1 MILYLDSSSA
11 VKLYV
16 EEEDSA
22 NVERIVEAADRV
34 SSSRIAY
41 AEIRAAMAAAWR
53 AGRLPERPYRG
64 LVQAFD
70 EDWRHYV
77 RVSPSEAVV
86 RLAGNLAEK
95 HGLRG
100 YDAVHLASALSL
112 KKLTLEDVSFSSR
125 DQDLS
130 NAASAEGLTLV

>member
-16 EEEDSA
+16 DEEDSA
-22 NVERIVEAADRV
+22 DVERIVEAADRV

-41 AEIRAAMAAAWR
+41 AEIRAAVAAAWR
-53 AGRLPERPYRG
+53 AGRLAEQSYRG
-64 LVQAFD
+64 LVQAFNR
-70 EDWRHYV
+70 DWRHYV
-77 RVSPSEAVV
+77 RVSPSDAVI

-112 KKLTLEDVSFSSR
+112 KNFILEDVSFSSR
-125 DQDLS
+125 DQDLGQ
-130 NAASAEGLTLV
+130 AASAEGLTLV

>member
-1 MILYLDSSSA
+1 VILYLDSSSA

-16 EEEDSA
+16 EEEHSA
-22 NVERIVEAADRV
+22 EVERTVQAADRV

-41 AEIRAAMAAAWR
+41 AEIRAAFAAAWR
-53 AGRLPERPYRG
+53 AGRIAEQPYRG
-64 LVQAFD
+64 LVQAFNG
-70 EDWRHYV
+70 DWRRYI
-77 RVSPSEAVV
+77 RVSPSEAVI
-86 RLAGNLAEK
+86 RLAGDLAEK

-100 YDAVHLASALSL
+100 YDAVHLASALSI

-130 NAASAEGLTLV
+130 QAASAEGLTLL

>member
-1 MILYLDSSSA
+1 VILYLDSSTA

-22 NVERIVEAADRV
+22 SVERIVEAADRV

-41 AEIRAAMAAAWR
+41 AEIRAAVAAAWR
-53 AGRLPERPYRG
+53 AGRLAEQSHRA

-70 EDWRHYV
+70 GDWRRYI
-77 RVSPSEAVV
+77 RVSPSEAVI

-112 KKLTLEDVSFSSR
+112 KKLTRQDVSFSSR

-130 NAASAEGLTLV
+130 NAASAEGLALV

>member
-1 MILYLDSSSA
+1 VILYLDSSSA

-22 NVERIVEAADRV
+22 HVERMVEAADRV

-41 AEIRAAMAAAWR
+41 AEIRAAFAAAWR
-53 AGRLPERPYRG
+53 AGRIAGQPYRG

-70 EDWRHYV
+70 RDWRRYV
-77 RVSPSEAVV
+77 RVSPSEAVI

-112 KKLTLEDVSFSSR
+112 KNLTREDVSFSSR
-125 DQDLS
+125 DRDLS
-130 NAASAEGLTLV
+130 NAASAEGLALV